1 MTPSFILSEA
11 VGARGVPS
19 LGSFYSLYY
28 TIEYPVLTFNVAPCN
43 TYFTERSAP
52 THQNIRFIFSY
63 SNVSA
68 HRTRT
73 EPRIE
78 GILSFDAGLAP
89 LDRFTHK
96 TGIERI
102 SRTGHDLRCGVY
114 GSPKNRGL

>member
-11 VGARGVPS
+11 TGARGVPS
-19 LGSFYSLYY
+19 LGSFYGLYY
-28 TIEYPVLTFNVAPCN
+28 TIEYPVLTFNVALCN
-43 TYFTERSAP
+43 TYLTERSTP
-52 THQNIRFIFSY
+52 LHQNIRFIFLALGSP
-63 SNVSA
+63 
-68 HRTRT
+68 RT

-102 SRTGHDLRCGVY
+102 AAPVMTSGAGSMRVRRVGDSSLR
-114 GSPKNRGL
+114 